1 MAGGCDD
8 YWRETSVAGV
18 PVRYCRC
25 GTGSP
30 VVILHH
36 DIGCPERMDFAGALS
51 GAHDVVLPVHPGFG
65 LGSERAE
72 WMRSVRDLAV
82 LYRGLLAG
90 LGIERAS
97 LVGLGFGGWVAAEM
111 ASMAPM
117 DVDRLVL
124 VGAMGIQPREGF
136 ILDQALIGYID
147 YAEAFFKDP
156 AAFDAVYGREP
167 TTDQLEAWDIC
178 REMCFRIAWKPYMYS
193 QTWGRC
199 WAASPRRRWWC
210 GARRTRWCR
219 RTARTNTPPPC
230 RMPAWKPSR
239 IAATPSRWSARRRW
253 RGSFWT
259 SSGSNGRC
267 TSRISP
273 SSPWPLTRRTRAWSS
288 ARRR

>member
-1 MAGGCDD
+1 MAGGCEG
-8 YWRETSVAGV
+8 YWRETGVAGV

-25 GTGSP
+25 GTGSA

-36 DIGCPERMDFAGALS
+36 DIGCPDRADFAQALS
-51 GAHDVVLPVHPGFG
+51 GGHDVLMPVHPGFG

-90 LGIERAS
+90 LGVERAS

-111 ASMAPM
+111 ASMAPA

-124 VGAMGIQPREGF
+124 VGAMGLQPREGF
-136 ILDQALIGYID
+136 ILDQALVGYID

-193 QTWGRC
+193 QTLAPLLGSV
-199 WAASPRRRWWC
+199 AAPALVVRGAEDEVVPADCAEQYAAALPDARLKTVADC
-210 GARRTRWCR
+210 GHAVALERPEALARLVLDF
-219 RTARTNTPPPC
+219 
-230 RMPAWKPSR
+230 
-239 IAATPSRWSARRRW
+239 I
-253 RGSFWT
+253 GE
-259 SSGSNGRC
+259 
-267 TSRISP
+267 
-273 SSPWPLTRRTRAWSS
+273 
-288 ARRR
+288 